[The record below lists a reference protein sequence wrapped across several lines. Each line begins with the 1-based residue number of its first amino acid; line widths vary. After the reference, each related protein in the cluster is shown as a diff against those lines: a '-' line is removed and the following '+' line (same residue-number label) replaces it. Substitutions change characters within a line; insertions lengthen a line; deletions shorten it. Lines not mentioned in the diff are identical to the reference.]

1 MVDRVG
7 ERFGNYTLTRLLGKG
22 GFAEVYLGEHIH
34 LNSLVAVKLLR
45 TQLAE
50 QEQEHFLQE
59 ARLIASLD
67 HPAIVRVLDFAVE
80 QDTAFLVM
88 NYAPHGTLRQ
98 RHPLGTRVPI
108 ENILSYSKQI
118 ASALYYAHQHKV
130 IHRDI
135 KPENM
140 LLGSHDEVLLSDF
153 GIALI
158 SSSSSLQ
165 STKDAAGTAI
175 YMSPEQI
182 MGKPRPASDQYA
194 LGSVIYE
201 WLCGVPPFRG
211 SFPELCAQHLY
222 APPPSLREKN
232 PQVSQELEQVVMI
245 ALAKEPQQ
253 RFANVQAF
261 VNALEQ
267 ACQQTIP
274 SITSLPPSPLA
285 AETATTQDAAFV
297 KMPSQEQDG
306 TTAVHASF
314 FATQSSQ
321 LSVPETKATRNS
333 SAEESQNERITP
345 VLPSLATK
353 LPTQS
358 SPQTSL
364 HGDISPLATAPTA
377 NKIIEQGK
385 IPSEQ
390 VALPSTP
397 AYVTRR
403 LPRGRK
409 RLYILGTLMLVL
421 AVLVGSFAFELQ
433 QSNASKG
440 KTLTLT
446 TVSTIGDTP
455 ITQSSQG
462 PQVKETPTTTP
473 KKTPLNTT
481 AGSSPN
487 TTATQIPVTAGTQS
501 AGATATPY
509 STAITPPTTTPTSI
523 ATTPPIATP
532 TAIPSTLTVSPSNL
546 FDNLSSCQSDS
557 HGAEGYLASCSFV
570 LSNSTQTKK
579 TLSWSASA
587 NTSTVS
593 FDHSSGTI
601 APGQSTT
608 VEMYATGQNCPFSIT
623 LSFQG
628 TDNTVQVPLGCTQV
642 QVTLGTNTL
651 NSSNCTQNGNWTCV
665 VPLAAVS
672 ENQTTSSWSTR
683 IGSLTGVTFS
693 QAQGTLAPGASTQ
706 VTITIASK
714 SCPESGTI
722 WFSVPG
728 ALSDGAN
735 YLNWSC

>member
-7 ERFGNYTLTRLLGKG
+7 ERFGNYTLTHLLGKG

-45 TQLAE
+45 TQLVL

-59 ARLIASLD
+59 ARLITSLD

-98 RHPLGTRVPI
+98 RHPLGTRVSTA
-108 ENILSYSKQI
+108 NVLSYSKQI

-194 LGSVIYE
+194 LGGVIYE
-201 WLCGVPPFRG
+201 WLCGVPPFQG

-232 PQVSQELEQVVMI
+232 PQVSQAVEQVVMI

-253 RFANVQAF
+253 RFANLRAF

-267 ACQQTIP
+267 ATKQTIP
-274 SITSLPPSPLA
+274 NVTSLPLSPPVTGT
-285 AETATTQDAAFV
+285 TATQDVTHA

-306 TTAVHASF
+306 ITALHASF
-314 FATQSSQ
+314 FVTQPSQ
-321 LSVPETKATRNS
+321 DSAIETEASQNS
-333 SAEESQNERITP
+333 SVEGSQNERITP
-345 VLPSLATK
+345 VLPSLSTK
-353 LPTQS
+353 PL
-358 SPQTSL
+358 PQTSSAL
-364 HGDISPLATAPTA
+364 QNIISTHSERMHTPSAVPDREKPSSGRTSSAAPVIRPTA
-377 NKIIEQGK
+377 
-385 IPSEQ
+385 
-390 VALPSTP
+390 LPF
-397 AYVTRR
+397 
-403 LPRGRK
+403 RK
-409 RLYILGTLMLVL
+409 RIFIIGTLLTVLLVL
-421 AVLVGSFAFELQ
+421 FGSLAFELQ

-440 KTLTLT
+440 KTITST
-446 TVSTIGDTP
+446 TVSTVGDTP
-455 ITQSSQG
+455 TTQSSQG
-462 PQVKETPTTTP
+462 PPGQGSPTTTS
-473 KKTPLNTT
+473 KKTLLNAT

-487 TTATQIPVTAGTQS
+487 TTATQLPVATGTQP
-501 AGATATPY
+501 AGVTATPT
-509 STAITPPTTTPTSI
+509 STAPTPPT
-523 ATTPPIATP
+523 ATP
-532 TAIPSTLTVSPSNL
+532 TVIPSTLTVSPSNL
-546 FDNLSSCQSDS
+546 FDNLSSCQGDS
-557 HGAEGYLASCSFV
+557 HGGSSSLSSCSFV

-587 NTSTVS
+587 STSTVS

-601 APGQSTT
+601 APGQSAD
-608 VEMYATGQNCPFSIT
+608 VFMYAQGQTCPFSIT

-642 QVTLGTNTL
+642 EVTSGTNTL
-651 NSSNCTQNGNWTCV
+651 DSSNCTQNGNWTCV
-665 VPLAAVS
+665 IPLAAAS
-672 ENQTTSSWSTR
+672 GNQSMTSWTTAE
-683 IGSLTGVTFS
+683 GSLTGVTFS
-693 QAQGTLAPGASTQ
+693 PAQGTLAPGASTQ
-706 VTITIASK
+706 VTITIATK
-714 SCPESGTI
+714 SCPESGTL
-722 WFSVPG
+722 WFYVPG
-728 ALSDGAN
+728 GLNDSAN
-735 YLNWSC
+735 LLNWSC